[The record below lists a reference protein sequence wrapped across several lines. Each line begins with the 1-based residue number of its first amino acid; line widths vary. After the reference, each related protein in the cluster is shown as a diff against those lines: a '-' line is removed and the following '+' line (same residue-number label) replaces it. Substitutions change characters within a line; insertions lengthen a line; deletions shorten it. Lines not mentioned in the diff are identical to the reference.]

1 MTMIDTAMGALR
13 ATAAKALGLSGRL
26 TETCSRAPLTN
37 PDEASAIISR
47 SPVAGRRSP
56 VAGRRS
62 PVAGRRSPVAGRLI
76 PARVRGAI
84 T

>member
-1 MTMIDTAMGALR
+1 MGEAISGVWAVIGAAVSGREAPSQGGL
-13 ATAAKALGLSGRL
+13 TAAAGASDTSG
-26 TETCSRAPLTN
+26 
-37 PDEASAIISR
+37 IIAGRR

-76 PARVRGAI
+76 PARTRDA
-84 T
+84 TA